1 PAERRPAPSRIAALT
16 VEQGLREMEA
26 GKLSSEQWTQACLER
41 IASRNPVVKA
51 WVYVNADKALERARL
66 VDREGRRQRLDGVPL
81 GLKDIIDTADMPTEL
96 GDPEIFP
103 GRRPAEDAAVTRLM
117 RSEERRVGKEG

>member
-1 PAERRPAPSRIAALT
+1 MKWRRANW
-16 VEQGLREMEA
+16 
-26 GKLSSEQWTQACLER
+26 SSEQRTQACLER

-96 GDPEIFP
+96 AI
-103 GRRPAEDAAVTRLM
+103 RRSSPAAVLPKTR
-117 RSEERRVGKEG
+117 RSRA